1 MKHLL
6 RISLCLAILSL
17 NTTIMHASTTLENL
31 RCEARTNPAGIDV
44 TSPRLSWII
53 QSAERGAKQSAYQI
67 LVASSPDKLAKDQ
80 GDLWD
85 SGKVESADTF
95 NIAYS
100 GSPLTSEERCFWKVR
115 TWDGNGNPSAWSAP
129 ASWFMGLLKPQDWQA
144 QWIGWDAPRAA
155 AEAAR
160 PADAKEVNKDSLFLP
175 PPVQVRTGFQADKEV
190 KRATL
195 HTAVLGLAD
204 VYLNGK
210 RVSDDYFTSGWTD
223 YHKRVYSRSYD
234 VTGMLRQGNNA
245 LGAVIA
251 DGWYSGHVLNAR
263 DCYGKNPRVK
273 VQLHVEY
280 ADGSSA
286 VVATGPTWKAAV
298 GALSEADFLMGE
310 TYNAQAETGK
320 WSEPAFDDHAWAG
333 VDVGAPLNLKIEA
346 HPGEPVRALAEFKAK
361 TINEPKP
368 GVYILDLG
376 QNFAGVGRL
385 KIKGEPG
392 QKIAMRYGE
401 RLNPDGTLYTGNLRD
416 ARVTDTYT
424 CRGGGE
430 IETWQPRFTY
440 HGFQFIEVTGLTQ
453 KPDADTVVGVP
464 LSTDMAKAGSFASSD
479 PMLNQLCNAIY
490 WTLRSNFM
498 DIPTDCPQRSERL
511 GWTGDA
517 QISMRAAIF
526 NTDVQAFFT
535 KWLVD
540 IADAQGK
547 NGQFPPA
554 APARVGIF
562 NSPGWEEAGV
572 ICPWTLYETYCDRRA
587 LESAYPG
594 MVRFIDYCEKRFGP
608 ELVPPADLQIMDDWL
623 NVSAG
628 TPKDVFCLAYFAYS
642 TQLMAR
648 AAEALGKPE
657 DAAKFHALFDRIKTA
672 FNKEYVTEEG
682 LIKGGE
688 LKPGAQAPDRAGDG
702 VVEDGRLKGGLQTRY
717 VMAIAFGL
725 LDEDKKKLAGG
736 HLVQAIEERD
746 GHLSTGIHGTRELM
760 NALTAVGRNDVAL
773 QLLHNDTYPSWGFFI
788 KSGGTTIWER
798 WNGSLPEADPGMNSF
813 NHYAFCAV
821 YQWMVENIGGIR
833 SEGPAYGKII
843 IAPQID
849 PKLTHAETRYDS
861 IRGRIETR
869 WRTHDGQPT
878 LAVTI
883 PPNTTA
889 TVFVPAAEGSVVTEG
904 GLPAEKAAGVKFL
917 RKAPGASVYEVQS
930 GNYEFHSSRL
940 PIALQPLANAR

>member
-1 MKHLL
+1 MNFL
-6 RISLCLAILSL
+6 RNAKSIFQGLAFGILSL
-17 NTTIMHASTTLENL
+17 NAPFMNAEPMENL

-44 TSPRLSWII
+44 AAPRLSWVL
-53 QSAERGAKQSAYQI
+53 QSAKRGAAQSAYQV
-67 LVASSPDKLAKDQ
+67 LVASSPEQLSQDK

-85 SGKVESADTF
+85 SGKVASAETF
-95 NIAYS
+95 NIEYA
-100 GSPLTSEERCFWKVR
+100 GSPLASEARCFWKVR
-115 TWDGNGNPSAWSAP
+115 TWDENGKPSAWSQP
-129 ASWFMGLLKPQDWQA
+129 ASWFMGLLKPAEWQA

-160 PADAKEVNKDSLFLP
+160 PADAKEVKKDSLFLP
-175 PPVQVRTGFQADKEV
+175 PPVQVRTGFQVDKQV

-195 HTAVLGLAD
+195 HTAILGLAD

-223 YHKRVYSRSYD
+223 YHQRVYSRSYD
-234 VTGMLRQGNNA
+234 VTGMLKQGDNA

-263 DCYGKNPRVK
+263 DFYGKNPRVQ

-286 VVATGPTWKAAV
+286 VVATSPTWKAAV

-320 WSEPAFDDHAWAG
+320 WSEPGFDDHAWAG
-333 VDVGAPLNLKIEA
+333 VDVGAPLNPKIEA

-361 TINEPKP
+361 AISEPKP

-440 HGFQFIEVTGLTQ
+440 HGFQFIEVTGLKQ

-464 LSTDMAKAGSFASSD
+464 LSTDMAKVGSFTCSD
-479 PMLNQLCNAIY
+479 PMLNQLRNAIY
-490 WTLRSNFM
+490 WTLRSNYM

-517 QISMRAAIF
+517 MIAMRAAIF

-547 NGQFPPA
+547 NGQFPAA
-554 APARVGIF
+554 APARVGC

-572 ICPWTLYETYCDRRA
+572 ICPWTVYEAYGDRRA

-608 ELVPPADLQIMDDWL
+608 GLLPPADIKIMDDWL

-657 DAAKFHALFDRIKTA
+657 DAVKFHALFDRIKKA

-688 LKPGAQAPDRAGDG
+688 LKPGATPPDRAGDG
-702 VVEDGRLKGGLQTRY
+702 VAEDSRLKGGLQTRY

-725 LDEDKKKLAGG
+725 LDEDKKKLAGN

-746 GHLSTGIHGTRELM
+746 WHLSTGIHGTKELM
-760 NALTAVGRNDVAL
+760 NALTTVGRNDVAFR
-773 QLLHNDTYPSWGFFI
+773 LLHNDTYPSWGYFL
-788 KSGGTTIWER
+788 KSGGTTISER
-798 WNGSLPEADPGMNSF
+798 WNGYLSLPEAAASMNSF
-813 NHYAFCAV
+813 NHYAFGAV
-821 YQWMVENIGGIR
+821 YQWMVEAIGGIR

-849 PKLTHAETRYDS
+849 PQLTHAETRYDS

-869 WRTHDGQPT
+869 WRKEDKRLS

-889 TVFVPAAEGSVVTEG
+889 TVFVPAAKGSVVTEG
-904 GLPAEKAAGVKFL
+904 GRPADKADGVKFL
-917 RKAPGASVYEVQS
+917 RIEPGAAVYAVQS
-930 GNYEFHSSRL
+930 GAYEFAST
-940 PIALQPLANAR
+940 LQP

>member
-1 MKHLL
+1 MNFVHVSNG
-6 RISLCLAILSL
+6 ISLCLTIFAL
-17 NTTIMHASTTLENL
+17 NIAFAQASTPGKL
-31 RCEARTNPAGIDV
+31 RCEARDHPAGIDV
-44 TSPRLSWII
+44 TAPRLSWIL
-53 QSAERGAKQSAYQI
+53 QSGGRGARQSAYQI
-67 LVASSPDKLAKDQ
+67 LVAASPAILGKDQ
-80 GDLWD
+80 GELWD
-85 SGKVESADTF
+85 SGKVESGDTF
-95 NIAYS
+95 NIAYA
-100 GSPLTSEERCFWKVR
+100 GSPLTSEECCYWKVR
-115 TWDGNGNPSAWSAP
+115 TWDGNGKPSAWSVP
-129 ASWFMGLLKPQDWQA
+129 GSWFMGLLTPAEWQG

-160 PADAKEVNKDSLFLP
+160 PAGAKEVKKDSLFLP
-175 PPVQVRTGFQADKEV
+175 PPVQVRTEFKVAKEI

-210 RVSDDYFTSGWTD
+210 RVSDDSFTSGWTD
-223 YHKRVYSRSYD
+223 YHQRVYSRSYD
-234 VTGMLRQGNNA
+234 VTGMLRPGDNA

-251 DGWYSGHVLNAR
+251 DGWFSGHVLNAR
-263 DCYGKNPRVK
+263 DGYGKNPRVR
-273 VQLHVEY
+273 VQLHLQY

-298 GALSEADFLMGE
+298 GALTEADFLMGE
-310 TYNAQAETGK
+310 TYDARDENGQ
-320 WSEPAFDDHAWAG
+320 WREPGFDDHAWAG
-333 VDVGAPLNLKIEA
+333 VDVGTPLNPTIQA
-346 HPGEPVRALAEFKAK
+346 HPGEPVRALAEFKAR
-361 TINEPKP
+361 TITEPKP

-385 KIKGEPG
+385 TIKGAPG
-392 QKIAMRYGE
+392 QKIVMRYGE

-430 IETWQPRFTY
+430 IEIWQPRFTY

-464 LSTDMAKAGSFASSD
+464 LSTDMAKVGSFTCSD

-490 WTLRSNFM
+490 WTLRSNYM

-517 QISMRAAIF
+517 MISMRAAIF

-572 ICPWTLYETYCDRRA
+572 ICPWTVYETYGDRRA

-608 ELVPPADLQIMDDWL
+608 ELVPPADFKIMDDWL

-628 TPKDVFCLAYFAYS
+628 TPKDVFCLAYFGYS
-642 TQLMAR
+642 TQLMAK
-648 AAEALGKPE
+648 AAEALGKPD
-657 DAAKFHALFDRIKTA
+657 DAAKFQSLFDRIKTA
-672 FNKEYVTEEG
+672 FNKEYVTEDG

-688 LKPGAQAPDRAGDG
+688 LKPGAKAPDRAGDG
-702 VVEDGRLKGGLQTRY
+702 VVNDSRLKGGLQARY

-725 LDEDKKKLAGG
+725 LNEDKKKLAGG
-736 HLVQAIEERD
+736 HLVQAIEERG
-746 GHLSTGIHGTRELM
+746 GHLSTGIHGTKELL
-760 NALTAVGRNDVAL
+760 NALTTVGRNDVAFR
-773 QLLHNDTYPSWGFFI
+773 LLHNDSYPSWGFFL
-788 KSGGTTIWER
+788 KSGATTMWER
-798 WNGSLPEADPGMNSF
+798 WNSCLPEADPSMNSF

-833 SEGPAYGKII
+833 GDGPAYGKII
-843 IAPQID
+843 IAPLID

-869 WRTHDGQPT
+869 WRTHEGQLS

-889 TVFVPAAEGSVVTEG
+889 TVFVPAAEGSVITEG
-904 GLPAEKAAGVKFL
+904 GQSAEKAEGVKFL
-917 RKAPGASVYEVQS
+917 RQEPGAAAFAVES
-930 GNYEFHSSRL
+930 GHYEFASSR
-940 PIALQPLANAR
+940 IH